1 MSGPSLAGKVALVT
15 GANTGIGR
23 VTAVALAK
31 RGAHVVLAC
40 RSPEKAE
47 PVLAEIESGESGSSE
62 FLKLDLA
69 SLAKVRTAAAEFL
82 DSGQRLDILVNNAGL
97 AGAQGKTSDGFELA
111 FGVNHLGHFLFTE
124 LLLDK
129 LRESA
134 PARIVIVASMGHYKA
149 TGIDFE
155 AVRQAT
161 ATTTGLPEYQ
171 VSKLA
176 NVLHAKE
183 LGARLAGSGVTTYS
197 LHPGVVASDVWREV
211 PWPFRTI
218 MKWFMISNEEGAQ
231 TTLHCATAP
240 ELADETGHYYDESRR
255 KKPSSLYEDDKLVA
269 ELYERSMAWT
279 TSKTHAPKST

>member
-1 MSGPSLAGKVALVT
+1 MSEPSLAGKVALVT

-47 PVLAEIESGESGSSE
+47 PVLAEIESGEGGSSE
-62 FLKLDLA
+62 YLQLDLA
-69 SLAKVRTAAAEFL
+69 SLAKVRKAAAEFL
-82 DSGQRLDILVNNAGL
+82 EGDQRLDILVNNAGL
-97 AGAQGKTSDGFELA
+97 AGAQGITTDGFELA

-129 LRESA
+129 LRASA

-155 AVRQAT
+155 AVRQST

-183 LGARLAGSGVTTYS
+183 LGARLAGSGVTSYS

-231 TTLHCATAP
+231 TTLHCATAD
-240 ELADETGHYYDESRR
+240 ELADETGHYYDSCRQ
-255 KKPSSLYEDDKLVA
+255 KKPSALYEDDELVA
-269 ELYERSMAWT
+269 ELYQRSVAWVND
-279 TSKTHAPKST
+279 AD